1 MFVATTVVAGGVA
14 LGAAIGDARLVV
26 VAALSVVPIV
36 GAWVISRS
44 DPRSPV
50 APALAW
56 TGAAVVLVFISDA
69 LVVSTT
75 TASPLPF
82 SAIARYWWVGLWPV
96 NLAGLVALLLVFPD
110 GRRPGWTG
118 RTVPWLFV
126 VAVAVTLGGQWGL
139 AQEGDPLVW
148 PDRPLVVILSGP
160 LLVGA
165 SLVLTVVDVVARYRS
180 GESRGRRQMRWLL
193 LAGSAVVVF
202 IFAGWWMQAVG
213 VPIEVAYAPFLVT
226 TVVAVPAAVTI
237 AVVRHDAFDIDRI
250 LSSSAAWLM
259 TLVMSAAVFAVVVVA
274 VSGVVAQHVVVGPAV
289 AAFVTALTLL
299 PLHRLIHSMV
309 GRVIDHDRFVAVAFV
324 KRFAADVRVGR
335 REPED
340 IEGVLREAQGD
351 SQLVVLLARPDGGW
365 MRIDGSEATVPEDG
379 HRIDLRAQQ
388 DVIARIVL
396 GWDSAR
402 ARSRLAALSKA
413 AFVPLEVSRLR
424 RSLSEALS
432 DTRASRARLSRAT
445 AAERKRIERDLHDG
459 IQQRIIAT
467 GMRLRSVQR
476 RVAPDE
482 AEELD
487 RAVSELA
494 STVEELRRLAHG
506 VRPSRLDDGLG
517 AALAALQETG
527 PVRVEVRVGELPEID
542 EARAVTAYFVASEA
556 TANALKHA
564 DASHI
569 VVVAT
574 AIDGLLHVRVSDDG
588 VGLPATAKLSRLNDR
603 VQSVGGGLTV
613 TSAPG
618 GGTTVSA
625 VI

>member
-1 MFVATTVVAGGVA
+1 MGIAVGDIRLAVVAT
-14 LGAAIGDARLVV
+14 
-26 VAALSVVPIV
+26 LSLISVSC
-36 GAWVISRS
+36 AWVIAHGDS
-44 DPRSPV
+44 RSPV

-56 TGAAVVLVFISDA
+56 TGAAVVAVFINDA
-69 LVVSTT
+69 VALSANTT
-75 TASPLPF
+75 SPLPL
-82 SAIARYWWVGLWPV
+82 AGVARYLWVGLWPV

-110 GRRPGWTG
+110 GRRRGWIG

-126 VAVAVTLGGQWGL
+126 AATAVTLGGQWGL
-139 AQEGDPLVW
+139 LQEGAPLIW
-148 PDRPLVVILSGP
+148 PNRPAAVTLGGP

-180 GESRGRRQMRWLL
+180 GQPRERRQVRWIM
-193 LAGSAVVVF
+193 LAGGAVVVF
-202 IFAGWWMQAVG
+202 IFAGWGMQALG
-213 VPIEVAYAPFLVT
+213 LPVPIAYAPFLVT

-237 AVVRHDAFDIDRI
+237 AVVYHDAFDIDRI
-250 LSSSAAWLM
+250 LSSSVAWLV
-259 TLVMSAAVFAVVVVA
+259 TLVISAAVYAAVVVTVG
-274 VSGVVAQHVVVGPAV
+274 GVVAQYAVVSSAL
-289 AAFVTALTLL
+289 AAFVTALALL
-299 PLHRLIHSMV
+299 PLHRLVHSAM
-309 GRVIDHDRFVAVAFV
+309 GRMIDRDRFVAVAMV
-324 KRFAADVRVGR
+324 ERFAADVRAGR

-340 IEGVLREAQGD
+340 IEKVLREAQRD
-351 SQLVVLLARPDGGW
+351 DQLVVLLTRPDGGW
-365 MRIDGSEATVPEDG
+365 MRLDGEDATATQKG
-379 HRIDLRAQQ
+379 HSVDLRAQQ

-402 ARSRLAALSKA
+402 ARNRLSAVSKA

-424 RSLSEALS
+424 RSLSKALADS
-432 DTRASRARLSRAT
+432 RASQARLSRAT

-459 IQQRIIAT
+459 IQQQIIAT

-487 RAVSELA
+487 RAVLELSA
-494 STVEELRRLAHG
+494 TVEELRRLAHG

-517 AALAALQETG
+517 AALAGLQATE
-527 PVRVEVRVGELPEID
+527 PVPVEVRIGELPEVD

-564 DASHI
+564 T
-569 VVVAT
+569 AT
-574 AIDGLLHVRVSDDG
+574 RIRIDVTSSDGLLHLSVSDDG
-588 VGLPATAKLSRLNDR
+588 IGLPAAANLSGLSDR
-603 VQSVGGGLTV
+603 VQSVGGSLAFTN
-613 TSAPG
+613 APG